1 MCSSISENARTLND
15 LPIVVVENVFEQL
28 RQLMDVADYTNI
40 IVTSRLWGKICNND
54 QFINSSEVLSLARRR
69 FQKKSAIR
77 KALRA
82 LSPEIR
88 DRFENFISHD
98 VRACEWL
105 IENVDLLI
113 SCR

>member
-54 QFINSSEVLSLARRR
+54 QFINHKFYSSVVEDSRKRVQFEQHSALSLQRSETVSRTS
-69 FQKKSAIR
+69 SATTYEH
-77 KALRA
+77 A
-82 LSPEIR
+82 SG
-88 DRFENFISHD
+88 
-98 VRACEWL
+98 
-105 IENVDLLI
+105 
-113 SCR
+113 